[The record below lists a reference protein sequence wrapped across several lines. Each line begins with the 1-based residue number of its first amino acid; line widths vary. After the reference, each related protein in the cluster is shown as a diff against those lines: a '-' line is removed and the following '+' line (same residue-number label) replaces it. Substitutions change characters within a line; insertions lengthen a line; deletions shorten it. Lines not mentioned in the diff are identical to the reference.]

1 VTQPL
6 QSYFLKKNIIVTF
19 YFKFTPAMAA
29 SDINFT
35 RKIYILQYDFK
46 VCSRGKHNTVRELHA
61 ALEGHRSVSRNRPLM
76 LFGF

>member
-6 QSYFLKKNIIVTF
+6 QSCFLIKFIIITF
-19 YFKFTPAMAA
+19 YFKFPPAMAT

-46 VCSRGKHNTVRELHA
+46 VCSRGKHNTARELHA
-61 ALEGHRSVSRNRPLM
+61 ALEGHRSVSRNTPLM